1 MSNDSLNFVQ
11 EYNSGALP
19 CVWDCKGLGW
29 WSKFLKDKFLFGSRG
44 AGHRGC
50 RRKGLPQDTPT
61 RKLRKEDHKCRPDG
75 ATCSTVR
82 TIAAL
87 GRPSGCSRNS
97 YNYITNFAESSNQ
110 CLPDSIGLSR
120 TIEAH
125 YVKGLSACRPTS
137 SNPRTT
143 ESSNSSRCFWSSC
156 WGTKS
161 QCTEWSWPLW
171 TLSWW
176 KIPNPSHLGDP
187 QAWPLPSDQRQLR
200 PSSIQYSCPGVPSW
214 MIDDTAA
221 YSISCWK
228 PRRPLIG
235 SKVDHLVEVPTWN
248 RRMSIGFLLPRRV
261 LPSLLDFELYSQG
274 IMVVLN
280 MPVKGM
286 RI

>member
-1 MSNDSLNFVQ
+1 MTPSTSFRSTIPVPSLVF
-11 EYNSGALP
+11 ETAK
-19 CVWDCKGLGW
+19 DLGW

-50 RRKGLPQDTPT
+50 RRKGLPKDTPT

-87 GRPSGCSRNS
+87 GRPSGCSQNS

-143 ESSNSSRCFWSSC
+143 ESSNSSRCF
-156 WGTKS
+156 
-161 QCTEWSWPLW
+161 
-171 TLSWW
+171 
-176 KIPNPSHLGDP
+176 
-187 QAWPLPSDQRQLR
+187 
-200 PSSIQYSCPGVPSW
+200 
-214 MIDDTAA
+214 
-221 YSISCWK
+221 
-228 PRRPLIG
+228 
-235 SKVDHLVEVPTWN
+235 
-248 RRMSIGFLLPRRV
+248 
-261 LPSLLDFELYSQG
+261 
-274 IMVVLN
+274 
-280 MPVKGM
+280 
-286 RI
+286 